1 MQYEG
6 TLLVNSL
13 WAQQTPKKTPRRT
26 KRMITD
32 YDDFCLRG
40 YVLNDDMNQRRP
52 ALRRRLEDAACVS
65 PRRIVYYGIDR

>member
-1 MQYEG
+1 
-6 TLLVNSL
+6 
-13 WAQQTPKKTPRRT
+13 
-26 KRMITD
+26 MITD